1 LEEKFFKL
9 AWHLTSKNLL
19 TKTQL
24 LMILSDTWEMLLNNS
39 TFKGILLLG
48 LQLGLKQQDV
58 VKSGT
63 KLKKKMAKFVSL

>member
-1 LEEKFFKL
+1 
-9 AWHLTSKNLL
+9 
-19 TKTQL
+19 
-24 LMILSDTWEMLLNNS
+24 MLLNNS

-63 KLKKKMAKFVSL
+63 KLKKKMAKFVSLQFIKSLGKRVKETD